1 LAWEEGRLI
10 YNNEI
15 LIFKYNFDIIL
26 KFVKWE
32 KNSVFLFGGYMTIS
46 EMLSQSGLLTLL
58 GMCVVFGFIIILIG
72 CMKLLQ
78 IAVSAFKLDKDEKTN
93 ATVNVSA
100 SPATPQVPCQDLN
113 VIAAIAAAVHDKE
126 LNS

>member
-1 LAWEEGRLI
+1 MGE
-10 YNNEI
+10 
-15 LIFKYNFDIIL
+15 
-26 KFVKWE
+26 KFRF
-32 KNSVFLFGGYMTIS
+32 SFGGYMTIS
-46 EMLSQSGLLTLL
+46 VMLSQSGLLTLL

-78 IAVSAFKLDKDEKTN
+78 VTVRALKLDKEETSN
-93 ATVNVSA
+93 ATANS
-100 SPATPQVPCQDLN
+100 SPAATQATSSQDLN